1 MTSNEAANT
10 IRAMHQQN
18 MAILQSLITVAWA
31 DGKVADE
38 EKEVIEAL
46 LQAFDASKAEA
57 EFIRD
62 FAKTKKTLED
72 IPLDELLADD
82 RRVLL
87 QHAVLVTF
95 IDGVQDDNEKKFLN
109 DLAAKLE
116 LPEAEREQLLNAAT
130 DRAKRFLS
138 LL

>member
-1 MTSNEAANT
+1 
-10 IRAMHQQN
+10 MHQQN

>member
-1 MTSNEAANT
+1 
-10 IRAMHQQN
+10 MHQQN

-62 FAKTKKTLED
+62 YAKEKKTLAD
-72 IPLDELLADD
+72 IPVDELLADD

-95 IDGVQDDNEKKFLN
+95 IDGVQDDDEKKFLT

-116 LPEAEREQLLNAAT
+116 VPEAERDQLLNAAT